1 MAFLLS
7 RALRFAVRPSRAAR
21 SAVAPLARNIK
32 PEEFI
37 SAQGGGLHGAFEI
50 PNYRR
55 APFWKYFWAQ
65 HFVTRQHVFN
75 VHHTGYIVLAAFF
88 WWTGAFATAPIE
100 RREKYYMH
108 SPKFRLQTAYA
119 NPGTRPAAN
128 IAQEQAK
135 VRYFFRGY
143 DHPFTL
149 NELKDLYFK
158 LRENW
163 LIQHYPGIQYPFVY
177 RQMIPEKTDEPLKV
191 PLYDPIRPGK
201 GH

>member
-1 MAFLLS
+1 MAFVLS
-7 RALRFAVRPSRAAR
+7 RIAR
-21 SAVAPLARNIK
+21 SAIAPLERNIK

-37 SAQGGGLHGAFEI
+37 SGGALHGAFEI
-50 PNYRR
+50 PNFRR
-55 APFWKYFWAQ
+55 ASFWKYFWVQ

-75 VHHTGYIVLAAFF
+75 VHHTGYIVLCVFF
-88 WWTGAFATAPIE
+88 WWTGAFATAPME

-119 NPGTRPAAN
+119 NPGTRPAAK

-135 VRYFFRGY
+135 VRYFYKGH

-149 NELKDLYFK
+149 NELKDFYFK

-163 LIQHYPGIQYPFVY
+163 MIQHYPGIQYPFVY
-177 RQMIPEKTDEPLKV
+177 RQMCPEKTDEPLKV
-191 PLYDPIRPGK
+191 PIYEPLRG